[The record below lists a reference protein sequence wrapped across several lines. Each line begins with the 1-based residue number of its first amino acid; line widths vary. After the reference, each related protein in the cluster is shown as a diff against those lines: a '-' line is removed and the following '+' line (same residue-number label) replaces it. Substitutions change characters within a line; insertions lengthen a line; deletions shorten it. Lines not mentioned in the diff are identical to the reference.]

1 MTKPQCVRFYECNYL
16 LHLLPQDFR
25 HLEALGFFLV
35 KQSPHIV
42 TKGGVLASIALY
54 HFKKDYFV
62 ECLPQN
68 YFYQNSSFLH
78 TQVDSALVFTV
89 SNPNTIPVR
98 IMLLKDRPQKLW
110 GSKRNYHILVF
121 WKYQSQDANCR
132 STFLVSP
139 SLPLQ

>member
-1 MTKPQCVRFYECNYL
+1 MNVITSYTSSLRI
-16 LHLLPQDFR
+16 LHSLRLWVFS
-25 HLEALGFFLV
+25 LV

-42 TKGGVLASIALY
+42 TKGRVLAPFALY

-68 YFYQNSSFLH
+68 YLYQNSSFLH
-78 TQVDSALVFTV
+78 TQVDFALVFTV
-89 SNPNTIPVR
+89 SNPNTTPIR
-98 IMLLKDRPQKLW
+98 ITLLKDRQKKAM
-110 GSKRNYHILVF
+110 GSKRNHHILMF
-121 WKYQSQDANCR
+121 WKHQSQDANCR